1 MSGQGALTFDR
12 GEAVTLSTGQTLEFP
27 ISTNSTITAVILSAN
42 RDFAAELLPDGLAP
56 IRAGRGRAAV
66 WLMSAQHRN
75 VGGGSLDDYNEFAVM
90 ISATAG
96 EMKGT
101 PYISPLF
108 RTETY
113 VWYMPVTHEPARAF
127 GDELW
132 GYPKEVADI
141 EIDEHD
147 GTHRT
152 TVTVDGDH
160 FITLEVE
167 HPPTFSQEDTLT
179 TYTVKDDTL
188 LRVDTDTVGEMGIWP
203 YTTKFSYTLGDHPR
217 ASELDQLDLGSRA
230 FGRFHGKGELVFP
243 SGDPI
248 DNR

>member
-1 MSGQGALTFDR
+1 MSGESARMFNK
-12 GEAVTLSTGQTLEFP
+12 GEAVTLSTGETLEFP
-27 ISTNSTITAVILSAN
+27 IRTNSAITAVILSAD
-42 RDFAAELLPDGLAP
+42 RDRTAELLPNGLAP
-56 IRAGRGRAAV
+56 IQASRGRAAI

-75 VGGGSLDDYNEFAVM
+75 VGDGSMEDYNEFAVM

-96 EMKGT
+96 GADGI
-101 PYISPLF
+101 PYISPLL

-132 GYPKEVADI
+132 GYPKEVAEI
-141 EIDEHD
+141 EVDEQD
-147 GTHRT
+147 DRHRT
-152 TVTVDGDH
+152 TVTADGDH

-188 LRVDTDTVGEMGIWP
+188 LRVDTDSSGEMGIWP

-217 ASELDQLDLGSRA
+217 ATELEQLDLGSRA
-230 FGRFHGKGELVFP
+230 FGRFYGTGELVFP
-243 SGDPI
+243 PGEPI
-248 DNR
+248 DKR